1 MQILIFLA
9 GLILGGG
16 LAWYIASV
24 TLRARRAYEI
34 GELKTQTQI
43 AESKMNSLQT
53 QLAEEQNEINLLRKA
68 LDQEEEFKTVEVTR
82 LEELMKSFENEKVIF
97 EKAKED
103 LINTFKAL
111 SDDAL
116 KSNNQAFL
124 ELAKGSLE
132 NVLKEAKGELGEKK
146 ESLKGL
152 VGPLEK
158 TLKQL
163 ETHVLE
169 VENKREKDGGR
180 LEEQI
185 RSLLESQQMLQKETG
200 SLASALRVPL
210 VRGQWGEMTLKRV
223 VELSGMSEHC
233 DYVEQVSVR
242 SEEGVFRPDMIIY
255 LPSNKQ
261 VVIDSKVS
269 LDGYLDSVEA
279 VGDGNKLEAMVRHAR
294 QLRKHM
300 ELLSSKS
307 YWSQFPNAPEFVV
320 MFIPGEHFV
329 SAAVANDKTLIED
342 GILNRVIIATPTTL
356 IALLRAISYGW
367 RQEQLAKN
375 AQAIAEIGKQV
386 YERFLAFLAHLTK
399 MRTSL
404 EQSVFNFNRTI
415 GSLEGRVLPS
425 LRKFKELGV
434 TGADDI
440 PTIEPIEQMPRAL
453 ETKEVAEELNSDA

>member
-68 LDQEEEFKTVEVTR
+68 LDQEKEFKTVAVTR
-82 LEELMKSFENEKVIF
+82 LEELMKSFE
-97 EKAKED
+97 
-103 LINTFKAL
+103 
-111 SDDAL
+111 
-116 KSNNQAFL
+116 
-124 ELAKGSLE
+124 
-132 NVLKEAKGELGEKK
+132 
-146 ESLKGL
+146 
-152 VGPLEK
+152 
-158 TLKQL
+158 
-163 ETHVLE
+163 
-169 VENKREKDGGR
+169 
-180 LEEQI
+180 
-185 RSLLESQQMLQKETG
+185 KETG

-279 VGDGNKLEAMVRHAR
+279 VGDRNKLEAMVRHAR